1 MLLIKNAMPIFYQDF
16 LDTSG
21 FLLPLYH
28 LHFPIWVMLLIKKY
42 YVHFLSRFSWYCWV
56 SSSTIPYLYM
66 YHTFSFCIMLLFN
79 NSSHHGDRL
88 AVRINSN
95 NFFFLCCSSL
105 RNGQNLV
112 WSPCLFQGTHGSFQ
126 NVNVG
131 ILRFSQSLQMNGA
144 WKLASFGTASEVT
157 SYLILYMDQ
166 NSENPGTCWKP
177 GTNIYIFFFTVPT
190 FKTGEERGLI
200 STLHGP
206 YFFNVSTWPNWW
218 TVSVHF
224 SSLPTKRNP
233 TSG

>member
-21 FLLPLYH
+21 LLLPLYH

-95 NFFFLCCSSL
+95 KFFFLCCSSL
-105 RNGQNLV
+105 RNGQNPV

-131 ILRFSQSLQMNGA
+131 FWDFL
-144 WKLASFGTASEVT
+144 KASKWTG
-157 SYLILYMDQ
+157 
-166 NSENPGTCWKP
+166 PGSWQALEQL
-177 GTNIYIFFFTVPT
+177 V
-190 FKTGEERGLI
+190 RSVLI
-200 STLHGP
+200 SFCIWIKTQKILELAESLEQTYLLLHC
-206 YFFNVSTWPNWW
+206 S
-218 TVSVHF
+218 HF
-224 SSLPTKRNP
+224 
-233 TSG
+233 